1 MLDQPADIYMEGVTR
16 MLDEGKNVDIIYLDF
31 AKAFDKVPH
40 HRLIGKV
47 ASMGVEGRV
56 KGWIPQW
63 LEGRKQRVVI
73 NGRYSDWSD
82 VSSGVSQGS
91 VLGLTLFLMFVNDLE
106 DMVCRVQY

>member
-1 MLDQPADIYMEGVTR
+1 MEGVTR

-56 KGWIPQW
+56 KGWIQQW
-63 LEGRKQRVVI
+63 LEGRMQRVVI
-73 NGRYSDWSD
+73 NERYIQIGQTLQV
-82 VSSGVSQGS
+82 VSRRDRSS
-91 VLGLTLFLMFVNDLE
+91 VQLSSL
-106 DMVCRVQY
+106 CS